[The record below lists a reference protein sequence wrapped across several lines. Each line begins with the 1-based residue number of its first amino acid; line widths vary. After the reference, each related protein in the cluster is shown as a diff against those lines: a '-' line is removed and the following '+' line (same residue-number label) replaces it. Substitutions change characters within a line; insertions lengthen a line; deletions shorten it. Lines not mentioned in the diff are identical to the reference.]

1 MARKAAASGTMLDR
15 FRYAPGDGHV
25 YVWGPGDGDTITV
38 HRIKRQASMAHPGL
52 PGGTAIGLS
61 SRLDLEDTG
70 DRIPVPAQPTAT
82 AMADA
87 VDAWRDGAR

>member
-1 MARKAAASGTMLDR
+1 MARKAVTPGTMLDR

-25 YVWGPGDGDTITV
+25 YVWGPGDGDMIAV
-38 HRIKRQASMAHPGL
+38 HRIVNRETL
-52 PGGTAIGLS
+52 
-61 SRLDLEDTG
+61 RLRDTG

-87 VDAWRDGAR
+87 VDAWRDGARP